1 MTSLTV
7 LSLCLSLE
15 QLISAWL
22 KQSGLG
28 EFFEKDRLASL
39 NLSLFRSVEP
49 VWLVTVSENSSGSV
63 AFLCS
68 HILTFIGFF
77 TS

>member
-1 MTSLTV
+1 MLITGAAY
-7 LSLCLSLE
+7 LSLA
-15 QLISAWL
+15 QAVRT
-22 KQSGLG
+22 GRV
-28 EFFEKDRLASL
+28 FEKDRLASL